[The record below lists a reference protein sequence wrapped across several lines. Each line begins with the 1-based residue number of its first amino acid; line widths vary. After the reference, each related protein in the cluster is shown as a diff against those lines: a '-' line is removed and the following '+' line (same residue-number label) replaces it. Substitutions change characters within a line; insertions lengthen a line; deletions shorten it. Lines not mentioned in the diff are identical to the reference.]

1 MHKMNSEFLTFAFPG
16 EGISS
21 KGTTRALWARRL
33 QDAIAAYH
41 TATGSDPA
49 LVAVHPKL
57 RQAIEEAEAAAGV
70 SLPVETCPGIL
81 VWELWLG
88 NGNGWMTA
96 DERIGHAVAIQERSE
111 PDE

>member
-1 MHKMNSEFLTFAFPG
+1 MHKMSNKFLTFAFPG

-21 KGTTRALWARRL
+21 KGAAKAPWTRRL
-33 QDAIAAYH
+33 RDAIAAYR
-41 TATGSDPA
+41 TATGSAPA

-57 RQAIEEAEAAAGV
+57 RQAIEEAETAAGV

-88 NGNGWMTA
+88 GGNALPKGDGA
-96 DERIGHAVAIQERSE
+96 
-111 PDE
+111 